1 MQWIGF
7 PLTAVFFLMVL
18 ITSLWTDLNK
28 KAMAVIAGISIG
40 VSLSIYFIF
49 WQIFYVVFP
58 SPTLFG
64 G

>member
-1 MQWIGF
+1 MI
-7 PLTAVFFLMVL
+7 L
-18 ITSLWTDLNK
+18 ISSLWPNLNK
-28 KAMAVIAGISIG
+28 RAMVMIAGISIA

-58 SPTLFG
+58 GPSFFG